1 MALAGVGNLLASL
14 AGMHAL
20 RRPLHIIQPRAAA
33 SRAADDPV
41 HVPRRFLLFAQ
52 LWHSLPV
59 QAALTILCWCC
70 AHRKSTRFVILAMPR
85 SGSTAL
91 VHALNG
97 HPRVACAGEILNPGY
112 RVYGDVSPPAP
123 GWRRALHIDAILSA
137 LAARLL
143 CLGAG
148 RAVCVGFKALDEQL
162 CFQGYGA
169 SLRALCRG
177 CALLSGGAPPRVI
190 LLARRDLRA
199 AFASRLRAHRT
210 GVWYQDGAERAA
222 ACAPDADAPAA
233 AGAGCEAAAAR
244 EYAAWTCDVWR
255 NLERELRAP
264 PAVPTLRLYH
274 EDWAAQPEHVL
285 REVAAFLGLPP
296 LSPSELEPMLRRAA
310 ESAPLSG
317 RAPGHPPGS
326 PDDAHDQQFWYCE
339 DFEPG
344 TRQAQP
350 PE

>member
-1 MALAGVGNLLASL
+1 MAIAGVGNFLATL

-169 SLRALCRG
+169 SLRAL
-177 CALLSGGAPPRVI
+177 SGIV
-190 LLARRDLRA
+190 
-199 AFASRLRAHRT
+199 
-210 GVWYQDGAERAA
+210 
-222 ACAPDADAPAA
+222 
-233 AGAGCEAAAAR
+233 
-244 EYAAWTCDVWR
+244 
-255 NLERELRAP
+255 
-264 PAVPTLRLYH
+264 
-274 EDWAAQPEHVL
+274 
-285 REVAAFLGLPP
+285 
-296 LSPSELEPMLRRAA
+296 
-310 ESAPLSG
+310 
-317 RAPGHPPGS
+317 
-326 PDDAHDQQFWYCE
+326 
-339 DFEPG
+339 
-344 TRQAQP
+344 
-350 PE
+350 